1 MQCHQQ
7 FCSTRTH
14 RQSLGPVRVKQKRE
28 TFPLHFTQNTQI
40 LQSSVTGLKLIQCEG
55 SWYRGTFRKSF
66 IMRFREN
73 LQRTKSSERD
83 SKTGKEKKRKE
94 KCNVDSLI
102 LPETNNNWKE
112 LRLNHFQYQ
121 QYTTPS
127 DMLLDI

>member
-1 MQCHQQ
+1 
-7 FCSTRTH
+7 
-14 RQSLGPVRVKQKRE
+14 
-28 TFPLHFTQNTQI
+28 
-40 LQSSVTGLKLIQCEG
+40 
-55 SWYRGTFRKSF
+55 
-66 IMRFREN
+66 MRFREN

-83 SKTGKEKKRKE
+83 SKAGKEKKRKE

-102 LPETNNNWKE
+102 FPETNNNWKE